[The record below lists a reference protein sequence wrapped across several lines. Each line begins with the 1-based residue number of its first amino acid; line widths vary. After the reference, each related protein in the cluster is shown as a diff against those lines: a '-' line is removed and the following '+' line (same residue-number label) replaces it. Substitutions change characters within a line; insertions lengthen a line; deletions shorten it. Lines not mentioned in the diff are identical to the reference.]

1 MKSTPVVRW
10 AARVR
15 PEKIRRLYRN
25 DAAGLADTE
34 LIDEIGTALYCR
46 CESVTAV
53 SDAASGKVRCPECAQ
68 VIDHR
73 DPSVE
78 SWLECNE
85 CGWRVRWG
93 DYRKTYRHN
102 ELFAAGLEDAIEKF
116 QRGWERARDAR
127 AKMILIDQLL
137 HAWHWENRD
146 DRQRGRPAAVNFI
159 EGSRAQ
165 ALALLD
171 ELSGNRGSSR

>member
-25 DAAGLADTE
+25 DAAGLVDTE

-53 SDAASGKVRCPECAQ
+53 ADAASGKLRCPECAQ
-68 VIDHR
+68 AIDHL

-78 SWLECNE
+78 SWLNCNK
-85 CGWRVRWG
+85 CGWRARWG

-102 ELFAAGLEDAIEKF
+102 ELFAAG
-116 QRGWERARDAR
+116 
-127 AKMILIDQLL
+127 
-137 HAWHWENRD
+137 
-146 DRQRGRPAAVNFI
+146 
-159 EGSRAQ
+159 
-165 ALALLD
+165 
-171 ELSGNRGSSR
+171 